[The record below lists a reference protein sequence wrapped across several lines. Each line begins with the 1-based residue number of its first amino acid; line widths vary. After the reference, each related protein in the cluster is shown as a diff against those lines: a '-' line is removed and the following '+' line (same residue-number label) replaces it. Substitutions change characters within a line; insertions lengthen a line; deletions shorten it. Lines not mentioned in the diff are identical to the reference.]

1 MKQIV
6 ILITVFVIVVIA
18 GTWELSY
25 IKDSSNMFLSDISDI
40 KQIIERDDYE
50 DAQKQAKQLKETWL
64 DIRKSWSV
72 LMDDSHM
79 DNIEEKLISFVH
91 YVHSEEE
98 SKAKHSAE
106 SLANAIKQSINFQEL
121 KPENIF

>member
-6 ILITVFVIVVIA
+6 ILIAVFVIVIIA

-25 IKDSSNMFLSDISDI
+25 IKDSSNMFLSDINDI

-50 DAQKQAKQLKETWL
+50 DAQKQAKQLKETWK

-79 DNIEEKLISFVH
+79 DRIEEKVISFVY
-91 YVHSEEE
+91 YVHSKEED
-98 SKAKHSAE
+98 KAKHGAE
-106 SLANAIKQSINFQEL
+106 SLVNEIKQAVNFQEL
-121 KPENIF
+121 KAENVF